1 MNVVE
6 LAARI
11 QAMSDDALDRLVV
24 ERQVPAQLGSTF
36 DLAEHLLT
44 DASIAQALRWRSAT
58 ELATLAA
65 GTSTPRL
72 DALLLGADGVAVPQV
87 RVLAAEAEAEA
98 PDALPAPV
106 ESPIAPQMA
115 IDEAIKVS
123 ELVHRIADAPITLR
137 SRSQLPAAT
146 ARALAAA
153 IDAEPG
159 QLEER
164 LEPAMLAG
172 VIDRHDGRLR
182 ATVDAD
188 AWLASPVPDR
198 WFALASAWLAATPD
212 LEAVAGFSRAQ
223 FPLADAAVL
232 AERERQHRQ
241 AERLGLAHRGTL
253 TTLAADLRDDLE
265 AAGGDGSGADGGSGL
280 DGVTG
285 AGGVDGGT
293 ARAALAEHVPPATA
307 SVYLQPDLSA
317 VAPGPLE
324 ATVETRLRRIAS
336 LERAGIASQWR
347 VTAQSVATGL
357 AAGETAEDLLAF
369 LGDISLTGLPQPVA
383 YLVRDTAARFGAL
396 RVRAVDPV
404 AEGGARSQARSADE
418 QMIRTIAVDRALAN
432 AGPLQTGPHR
442 ITFRTSA
449 EEALEALLEERYPAV
464 LEDDAGE
471 LVVRV
476 PDRAPRRERERHRL
490 VARLRDAGF
499 EVGEQERAWLERQ
512 LLTAVRERVPVRL
525 TVTTSGE
532 PVDIE
537 LIPLAVAN
545 GRLRA
550 RDANRDVE
558 RTLPLSAIT
567 KVAGL
572 GVSTG

>member
-1 MNVVE
+1 MDVVE

-11 QAMSDDALDRLVV
+11 QAMPDDALDRLVV
-24 ERQVPAQLGSTF
+24 ERQAPPQLGSTF

-44 DASIAQALRWRSAT
+44 DASIGQALRWRSAD
-58 ELATLAA
+58 ELVALAA
-65 GTSTPRL
+65 GASTPRL
-72 DALLLGADGVAVPQV
+72 DALLLGVDGVAIPQV
-87 RVLAAEAEAEA
+87 RVIAAAAEAVPSVPAEA
-98 PDALPAPV
+98 AV
-106 ESPIAPQMA
+106 ESAIAPQMA

-137 SRSQLPAAT
+137 SRAQLPAAT

-164 LEPAMLAG
+164 LEPAVLAG
-172 VIDRHDGRLR
+172 LVDRHDGRLR

-188 AWLASPVPDR
+188 AWLAAPVPDR

-212 LEAVAGFSRAQ
+212 AAAVAAWSRAQ

-241 AERLGLAHRGTL
+241 AERLGLAHRGAL
-253 TTLAADLRDDLE
+253 TTLAADLQRDLD
-265 AAGGDGSGADGGSGL
+265 AARSDAAQPDG
-280 DGVTG
+280 TG
-285 AGGVDGGT
+285 EPGGT
-293 ARAALAEHVPPATA
+293 ARAALAAHVPPATA

-324 ATVETRLRRIAS
+324 AAVETRLRRIAA

-357 AAGETAEDLLAF
+357 AAGETADGLLAF
-369 LGDISLTGLPQPVA
+369 LGDVSLTGLPQPVA

-396 RVRAVDPV
+396 RVRAVDPL
-404 AEGGARSQARSADE
+404 AEGGARAQARSDDE
-418 QMIRTIAVDRALAN
+418 QLIRTIAVDRALAS
-432 AGPLQTGPHR
+432 AGPVQAGPHR

-449 EEALEALLEERYPAV
+449 EEALQALLEERYPAV

-476 PDRAPRRERERHRL
+476 PERAPRRERERNRL

-499 EVGEQERAWLERQ
+499 EVGEHERAWLERQ
-512 LLTAVRERVPVRL
+512 LQAAVRERMPVRL
-525 TVTTSGE
+525 TVITSGD
-532 PVDIE
+532 PADIE
-537 LIPLAVAN
+537 LVPLAVAN

-550 RDANRDVE
+550 RDAGRDVE

-572 GVSTG
+572 GASQH